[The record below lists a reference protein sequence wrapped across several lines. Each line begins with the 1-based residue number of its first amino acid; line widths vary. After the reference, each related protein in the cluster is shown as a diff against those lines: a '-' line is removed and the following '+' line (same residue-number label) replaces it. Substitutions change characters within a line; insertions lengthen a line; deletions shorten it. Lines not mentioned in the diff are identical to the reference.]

1 MLEERELSRIH
12 AVISECH
19 ELVGLSEFKTFI
31 RKKIR
36 PILPHRIAVC
46 GLGEARTRRV
56 LRLINIDFPMACLQ
70 RIIRPDQ
77 VVLSSPLADWLREP
91 FPMLLVLN
99 QFEDRSGPLWY
110 SAAREHGITS
120 LACHGIFDMSSTV
133 FSYFVFGELDLRTA
147 STYATRLNLI
157 VPHLHVAMARLLTM
171 ERLKRTV
178 DLTDAQVL
186 MPRQSSHYEPPR
198 PPQESA
204 RLDVTERERQV
215 LRWIAAGKSNWEIGR
230 ILRISEFTV
239 KNHVQSLLKKLSVKS
254 RTQAVTKAISSGLL
268 VSD

>member
-1 MLEERELSRIH
+1 MLDEREISRIH
-12 AVISECH
+12 SVLSECH
-19 ELVGLSEFKTFI
+19 EFAGLSEFKALI

-36 PILPHRIAVC
+36 QILPHRIAVC

-56 LRLINIDFPMACLQ
+56 LRLINIDFPTACLQ

-77 VVLSSPLADWLREP
+77 VVLSSPLRDWLRDP
-91 FPMLLVLN
+91 SPMLLVLN

-133 FSYFVFGELDLRTA
+133 FSYFVFGELDLRIA
-147 STYATRLNLI
+147 STYTARMNLI
-157 VPHLHVAMARLLTM
+157 VPHLHVALAKLLTM
-171 ERLKRTV
+171 ERLTHTAELADPRM
-178 DLTDAQVL
+178 L
-186 MPRQSSHYEPPR
+186 MPRQYYEPPR
-198 PPQESA
+198 PPQDSA

-254 RTQAVTKAISSGLL
+254 RTQAVTKAISCGLL
-268 VSD
+268 LND

>member
-1 MLEERELSRIH
+1 MLDEREISRIH
-12 AVISECH
+12 AVLSECH
-19 ELVGLSEFKTFI
+19 ELAGLTDFKTFI
-31 RKKIR
+31 RKKVR
-36 PILPHRIAVC
+36 LILPHRIAVC

-56 LRLINIDFPMACLQ
+56 LRLINIDFPTAYLQ

-77 VVLSSPLADWLREP
+77 IVLSSPLTDWLREP

-133 FSYFVFGELDLRTA
+133 FSYFVFGELDLRTS
-147 STYATRLNLI
+147 STYTMRMNLI
-157 VPHLHVAMARLLTM
+157 VPHLHVALARLLTM
-171 ERLKRTV
+171 ERLTRTI
-178 DLTDAQVL
+178 DLTDAHVL
-186 MPRQSSHYEPPR
+186 MPRQYHYEPPR
-198 PPQESA
+198 PPQDST
-204 RLDVTERERQV
+204 RLDITERERQV

-254 RTQAVTKAISSGLL
+254 RTQAVTKAISCGLL
-268 VSD
+268 AND